1 MSRRGKDIATGT
13 STPSRVRT
21 SKNSNRERGEGFPSN
36 RFDYQLHYDRWK
48 GLENRQIVHE
58 RIIHLDGD
66 EERIFRE
73 RVFGLGWGFISAP
86 IFSSGQ
92 QEHVFLRGKKI
103 PFTEDNIRRHLG
115 IHGESSDAEVDDD
128 FVALAK
134 AYERG
139 DDMDM
144 AEIFSVIGQEGTN
157 WANNPAIN
165 TVPKSLN
172 NAILNPRATAWHKII
187 VANMDPKTHGT
198 NFDMKHA
205 LLIYVLMTQGWVNL
219 PRMMRDILLVHLT
232 KHPRN
237 LLPYPV
243 LISRLAHRY
252 EVPEFPNDAFYI
264 VRDVKEVDMYVPFG
278 DWRGERVR
286 GSVRPHRQPP
296 PQDQPAEPLPQPE
309 TSATPSAPAQY
320 SLEPTMHDIMWRLDR
335 QDRQIARTQAMI
347 RRAFPSVDFTGLGF
361 SSSSDDS
368 GESQGF

>member
-1 MSRRGKDIATGT
+1 MSRRGKEIAIGT

-21 SKNSNRERGEGFPSN
+21 SKNSNRGRGEGLPSN
-36 RFDYQLHYDRWK
+36 RFDHQLHYDRWK

-58 RIIHLDGD
+58 RIIRLDGD

-73 RVFGLGWGFISAP
+73 RVLGLGWGFMYDDLICINLSMVREFCAN
-86 IFSSGQ
+86 FSSGQ
-92 QEHVFLRGKKI
+92 QEQVFLRGKKI

-115 IHGESSDAEVDDD
+115 IHGDSPDAEVDDN
-128 FVALAK
+128 FVPLAK
-134 AYERG
+134 AYETG

-157 WANNPAIN
+157 WANNPASNVI
-165 TVPKSLN
+165 PKSLN
-172 NAILNPRATAWHKII
+172 NAILNPQATAWHKII
-187 VANMDPKTHGT
+187 MANMDPKTHGT
-198 NFDMKHA
+198 NFD
-205 LLIYVLMTQGWVNL
+205 TRGVNL
-219 PRMMRDILLVHLT
+219 PRMMRDILLVRPT

-243 LISRLAHRY
+243 FISRLARRY
-252 EVPEFPNDAFYI
+252 EVSEFPNDAFYN
-264 VRDVKEVDMYVPFG
+264 VREVDMYVPFG
-278 DWRGERVR
+278 DWRGERAR
-286 GSVRPHRQPP
+286 GPVRPRRQPP
-296 PQDQPAEPLPQPE
+296 PQDQPAEPLPQLE

-320 SLEPTMHDIMWRLDR
+320 SLEPTMHVVMRRLDR

-347 RRAFPSVDFTGLGF
+347 RRAFPSLDFTGLGF